1 MLIPY
6 LWPLGNWIMW
16 YYFYDG
22 VTASMDKGRATAVI
36 YLDFSKAFD
45 MIPHN
50 IFLSKLESYRF
61 NGYTV
66 QWMKNW
72 LQDWVHRVVVNGSV
86 SGWRSVTSV
95 VPQGSVLELIF
106 FLYLHQW
113 HWQSGWVCL
122 QQVCWWHQAVGSAFQ
137 REGMPSRGTQ
147 TDLSSGS
154 RWTSWCSRSLKA
166 GSCTWGEAT
175 LATATS

>member
-1 MLIPY
+1 MI
-6 LWPLGNWIMW
+6 WDNQLGFIKGRYCLTNLVLSFDCIT
-16 YYFYDG
+16 
-22 VTASMDKGRATAVI
+22 VSVDKGRATAVI

-86 SGWRSVTSV
+86 SGWRSVMSV

-113 HWQSGWVCL
+113 H
-122 QQVCWWHQAVGSAFQ
+122 
-137 REGMPSRGTQ
+137 
-147 TDLSSGS
+147 
-154 RWTSWCSRSLKA
+154 
-166 GSCTWGEAT
+166 
-175 LATATS
+175 